1 LNALNLR
8 PLNVP
13 QAESLFLVQHG
24 SDDERGPNSAPYV
37 VLSYAYWHNHFQDD
51 RTVVGGVVRLNM
63 HPFTILGV
71 APPGVQGTVLFFA
84 SDIFVPIV
92 NHEQLSGDK
101 MILNTRGIRWMFEM
115 VGRLKPG
122 SLRRRPLPI

>member
-1 LNALNLR
+1 M
-8 PLNVP
+8 
-13 QAESLFLVQHG
+13 
-24 SDDERGPNSAPYV
+24 
-37 VLSYAYWHNHFQDD
+37 
-51 RTVVGGVVRLNM
+51 VGRVVRLNK

-71 APPGVQGTVLFFA
+71 APPGFQGTILFFA

-101 MILNTRGIRWMFEM
+101 MTLNARGNHWMFEM

-122 SLRRRPLPI
+122 VTPAQATADLNSVDSYLKKSYPKEEGNAALYAGAAWSSWRLFGTGQCGLFSPG